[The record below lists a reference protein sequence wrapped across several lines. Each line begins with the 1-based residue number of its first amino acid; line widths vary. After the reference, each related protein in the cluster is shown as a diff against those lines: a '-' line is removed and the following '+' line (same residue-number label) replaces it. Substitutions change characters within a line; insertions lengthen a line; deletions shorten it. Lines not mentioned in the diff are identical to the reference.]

1 MSAGVHGDLL
11 HDLGR
16 RLAAGDIPPGTV
28 FTLADLETQY
38 DASRT
43 AVREAVRVL
52 ESINML
58 QSRRR
63 VGITVL
69 PREEWDAFDPQL
81 ITWNLAGPFRQQ
93 QLEDLM
99 ELRVGVEPLA
109 ARLAARRATPTQRAD
124 LLRQAETL
132 LRLGRQGLGA
142 SQEFL
147 DADLAFHGQLLAAS
161 GNAHL
166 LALRTPV
173 HEVLRGRVNLG
184 LAPAVPVEGTLED
197 HVLVAQAIIAGDG
210 DAAERHSRA
219 HMQIVW
225 GEIARPTP

>member
-16 RLAAGDIPPGTV
+16 RLAAGDLPPGTV
-28 FTLADLETQY
+28 FTLADLEADY

-52 ESINML
+52 ESINIVE
-58 QSRRR
+58 SRRR

-69 PREEWDAFDPQL
+69 PRDAWDAFDPQL
-81 ITWNLAGPFRQQ
+81 IAWNLAGPFRQQ

-99 ELRVGVEPLA
+99 ELRVAVEPMA
-109 ARLAARRATPTQRAD
+109 ARLAARRATPAQRAE
-124 LLRQAETL
+124 LLRHAETL
-132 LRLGRQGLGA
+132 MGLGRQGHGD

-147 DADLAFHGQLLAAS
+147 DADLDFHGVLLAAS
-161 GNAHL
+161 GNSHL
-166 LALRTPV
+166 QALRTPV

-184 LAPAVPVEGTLED
+184 MAPSVPAEGTLED
-197 HVLVAQAIIAGDG
+197 HLLVAQAIAEGDG

-225 GEIARPTP
+225 GEIARPL